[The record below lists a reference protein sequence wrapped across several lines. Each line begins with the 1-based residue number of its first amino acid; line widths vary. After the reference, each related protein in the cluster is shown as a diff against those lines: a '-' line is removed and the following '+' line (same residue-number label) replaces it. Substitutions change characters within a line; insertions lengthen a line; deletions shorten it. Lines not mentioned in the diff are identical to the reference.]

1 MWIFIYSARPATTK
15 TQAKDKGKKLTE
27 KCKGKLCEE
36 LARNTRLTILSMLM
50 LHSTIILRM
59 QHAPMCCIHQ
69 HVYVHLSLSCHDRT
83 YALNYVYGIPLVVT
97 AKWHPQPVTNIK
109 KIKTIY
115 WFLMR
120 ERARAGSP
128 NSSSLIPF
136 DYSALD
142 ATAGFAVYFSC
153 FLGMQLPSSSVI
165 FSYPNHMSCVP
176 PIYSHC
182 ACKSVGCWCW
192 LLLLFCFFFHFG
204 SLFFPVCKF

>member
-1 MWIFIYSARPATTK
+1 
-15 TQAKDKGKKLTE
+15 
-27 KCKGKLCEE
+27 
-36 LARNTRLTILSMLM
+36 
-50 LHSTIILRM
+50 
-59 QHAPMCCIHQ
+59 
-69 HVYVHLSLSCHDRT
+69 
-83 YALNYVYGIPLVVT
+83 
-97 AKWHPQPVTNIK
+97 
-109 KIKTIY
+109 
-115 WFLMR
+115 MR

-204 SLFFPVCKF
+204 SLFFLCVSFSCVVFFFCSDRDIAFCAADSLVIFWAPCSFGLCCQLLGSVWFLFYVIIPPPFV

>member
-1 MWIFIYSARPATTK
+1 MWRV
-15 TQAKDKGKKLTE
+15 
-27 KCKGKLCEE
+27 
-36 LARNTRLTILSMLM
+36 
-50 LHSTIILRM
+50 ST
-59 QHAPMCCIHQ
+59 QHAAYDPLDA
-69 HVYVHLSLSCHDRT
+69 HVTFDNNLAHATCTNVLYTSTCLCSPLLVMSWPNIRT
-83 YALNYVYGIPLVVT
+83 QLCVWYTTCSHSKVAPPTSN
-97 AKWHPQPVTNIK
+97 KHKK

-192 LLLLFCFFFHFG
+192 LLLLFFFPLWFP
-204 SLFFPVCKF
+204 FFPVCKF

>member
-109 KIKTIY
+109 KNKDHILIPY
-115 WFLMR
+115 A
-120 ERARAGSP
+120 RARARGLSQFVFTH
-128 NSSSLIPF
+128 SVRL
-136 DYSALD
+136 
-142 ATAGFAVYFSC
+142 FST
-153 FLGMQLPSSSVI
+153 GRD
-165 FSYPNHMSCVP
+165 
-176 PIYSHC
+176 
-182 ACKSVGCWCW
+182 CWVC
-192 LLLLFCFFFHFG
+192 C
-204 SLFFPVCKF
+204 LFFLFFRHATPVVFCHFFLSQPYVMCSTDLFSLRL